1 MPNLL
6 ARKQINFALGDK
18 LFTKNLDNDKSK
30 VIILKGKIMAKGEY
44 EKSIRISAKPPK
56 KQGPQ
61 VSFVEG
67 SKQSKVAK
75 PKSLTPLKNASS
87 KKK

>member
-1 MPNLL
+1 MPKEL
-6 ARKQINFALGDK
+6 
-18 LFTKNLDNDKSK
+18 
-30 VIILKGKIMAKGEY
+30 Y
-44 EKSIRISAKPPK
+44 EKSIRITAKPAK

-67 SKQSKVAK
+67 SKQSKVTK
-75 PKSLTPLKNASS
+75 PKSLTPLKGATS

>member
-1 MPNLL
+1 M
-6 ARKQINFALGDK
+6 
-18 LFTKNLDNDKSK
+18 
-30 VIILKGKIMAKGEY
+30 VKGQF
-44 EKSIRISAKPPK
+44 EKSIRISQKPAK

-67 SKQSKVAK
+67 EKQSKVAK
-75 PKSLTPLKNASS
+75 PKSLTPKATMS

>member
-1 MPNLL
+1 
-6 ARKQINFALGDK
+6 
-18 LFTKNLDNDKSK
+18 
-30 VIILKGKIMAKGEY
+30 MAKGEY
-44 EKSIRISAKPPK
+44 EKSIRITNKTLK

-75 PKSLTPLKNASS
+75 PKSLTPLKNTSS
-87 KKK
+87 NKK

>member
-1 MPNLL
+1 MPKTLN
-6 ARKQINFALGDK
+6 
-18 LFTKNLDNDKSK
+18 
-30 VIILKGKIMAKGEY
+30 

-56 KQGPQ
+56 KQGPV

-67 SKQSKVAK
+67 AKQSKVTK
-75 PKSLTPLKNASS
+75 PKSLTPLKGSSS

>member
-1 MPNLL
+1 MPKAMN
-6 ARKQINFALGDK
+6 
-18 LFTKNLDNDKSK
+18 
-30 VIILKGKIMAKGEY
+30 
-44 EKSIRISAKPPK
+44 EKSIRISPKPAK

-67 SKQSKVAK
+67 EKQSKTPK
-75 PKSLTPLKNASS
+75 PKSLTPKASYQ

>member
-1 MPNLL
+1 M
-6 ARKQINFALGDK
+6 
-18 LFTKNLDNDKSK
+18 
-30 VIILKGKIMAKGEY
+30 VKGEY

-56 KQGPQ
+56 KQGISA
-61 VSFVEG
+61 SFVEG
-67 SKQSKVAK
+67 EKQSKISK

>member
-1 MPNLL
+1 
-6 ARKQINFALGDK
+6 
-18 LFTKNLDNDKSK
+18 
-30 VIILKGKIMAKGEY
+30 MAKGEY
-44 EKSIRISAKPPK
+44 EKSIRISTKPTK

-67 SKQSKVAK
+67 SKQSKVTK
-75 PKSLTPLKNASS
+75 PKSLTPLKSSSS